1 MWCSFLSWKFVLLAT
16 LWSSFARP
24 FRLCPQL
31 SPSQSCRTSPLPPTP
46 DAVKTLFKL
55 LQGDWSPS
63 TTQVKETNR
72 SECPKPHRGYWI
84 FLFCLRRK
92 PARSNPLIQAVD
104 EVVQVAV
111 SFPAKDWN
119 PNIVLCICPVFFN
132 ISVKGFLY
140 LIIPI
145 RSPSASS
152 SRLNWPYSRLKK
164 REVRKNVLET
174 KTMQCNERTNTMAE
188 TKRRVDHMSK
198 TKDLHKHKLQIQKR
212 NSRTWFLFHLRGC
225 HIHCKYE

>member
-1 MWCSFLSWKFVLLAT
+1 MWCSFLSWNFVLLAT

-63 TTQVKETNR
+63 TTQAKETSR

-132 ISVKGFLY
+132 CNLISQLRAFFTL
-140 LIIPI
+140 
-145 RSPSASS
+145 S
-152 SRLNWPYSRLKK
+152 
-164 REVRKNVLET
+164 
-174 KTMQCNERTNTMAE
+174 
-188 TKRRVDHMSK
+188 
-198 TKDLHKHKLQIQKR
+198 
-212 NSRTWFLFHLRGC
+212 FLFDRLQPARPDWTDHTLAWNIGKLEKTC
-225 HIHCKYE
+225 

>member
-1 MWCSFLSWKFVLLAT
+1 MFSRFFYLGWFGSGGSEWERSARARLHNSFHFLRTVWCSFLSWKFVLLAT

-132 ISVKGFLY
+132 CNLISQLRAFFTL
-140 LIIPI
+140 
-145 RSPSASS
+145 S
-152 SRLNWPYSRLKK
+152 
-164 REVRKNVLET
+164 
-174 KTMQCNERTNTMAE
+174 
-188 TKRRVDHMSK
+188 
-198 TKDLHKHKLQIQKR
+198 
-212 NSRTWFLFHLRGC
+212 FLFDRLQPARPDWTDHTLAWNIRKLEKTC
-225 HIHCKYE
+225 